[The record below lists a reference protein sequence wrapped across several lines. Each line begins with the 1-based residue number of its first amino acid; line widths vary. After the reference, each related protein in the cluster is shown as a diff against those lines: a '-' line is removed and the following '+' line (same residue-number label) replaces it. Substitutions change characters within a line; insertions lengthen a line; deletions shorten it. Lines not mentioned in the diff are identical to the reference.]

1 MGVSICLN
9 YILNRLY
16 QSRKMVCIPC
26 IVIPV
31 LLWVWHKYIQP
42 YVLMFWNPWAKKV
55 EGSNSGSPGGG
66 DAAAATPDGTLA
78 DGTLADGNLAD
89 GTLAD
94 GDQTKNET
102 NENNKNNG
110 QVTQS
115 AEETKK
121 AL

>member
-66 DAAAATPDGTLA
+66 DAAAATPDG
-78 DGTLADGNLAD
+78 NLAD

-115 AEETKK
+115 E
-121 AL
+121 